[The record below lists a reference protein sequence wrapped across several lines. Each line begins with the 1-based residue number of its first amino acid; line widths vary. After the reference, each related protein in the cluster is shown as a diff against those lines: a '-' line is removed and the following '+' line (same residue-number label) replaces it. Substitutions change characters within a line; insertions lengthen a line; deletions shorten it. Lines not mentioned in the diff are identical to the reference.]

1 MGTSGYCQGVGNVNY
16 SWKTWLS
23 LDNDTRN
30 HLFEVIVQIIEK
42 CAESITSVK
51 KEDSSIRDRILY
63 FLDNGIEKPYV

>member
-1 MGTSGYCQGVGNVNY
+1 MGTSGYCQRVGNVNY

-42 CAESITSVK
+42 RAESITSIK
-51 KEDSSIRDRILY
+51 KTVALE
-63 FLDNGIEKPYV
+63 IESYIFWTME